1 MLLAK
6 KVLKSKKAWILG
18 PQLFWTSPH
27 FHHSRDKMDDRK
39 WTNHTTTKDE
49 FWQVVRQT
57 VRATPPVKCE
67 GGAALG
73 VDASWAMEVN
83 QFGVPCTLKNFGE
96 RSVYTHTPDESWRTK
111 HKPKS
116 RAAPPQARA
125 RAAPAQKVLKAPP
138 GTVPV
143 SHFFKK

>member
-1 MLLAK
+1 
-6 KVLKSKKAWILG
+6 
-18 PQLFWTSPH
+18 
-27 FHHSRDKMDDRK
+27 MDE
-39 WTNHTTTKDE
+39 WTNHVLTEDE
-49 FWQVVRQT
+49 FWQVVRET
-57 VRATPPVKCE
+57 IRAIPPAKCE
-67 GGAALG
+67 DGEALG

-111 HKPKS
+111 YKPKG

-125 RAAPAQKVLKAPP
+125 RAAPKQKVLKAPP

>member
-1 MLLAK
+1 
-6 KVLKSKKAWILG
+6 
-18 PQLFWTSPH
+18 
-27 FHHSRDKMDDRK
+27 MDD
-39 WTNHTTTKDE
+39 WTNHVLTEDE
-49 FWQVVRQT
+49 FSQVVRDT
-57 VRATPPVKCE
+57 IRATPPAKCE
-67 GGAALG
+67 DGEALG